1 MVFSPLSFSLFCWW
15 WHLLCFRKQVS
26 KEMHCCITV
35 PDHWNNVSECLAF
48 WTKRHHMMWW
58 VEKKSQCPS
67 VVFFLYFL
75 ASLLAFRWCR
85 RQSRH
90 SKHHRQSTMTR
101 PWNMFRAMTIIKC
114 YVFHLFPFRHWA
126 AGLQLCGGCHQ
137 TVHVLP
143 CVYVCASERSLGALS
158 LSPGSLIRC
167 VKAPLNDGLLCQCG
181 LRRIN
186 LFHWFLFRQNAS
198 VCCFPPPSRR
208 LPAIIDGNGLRQI
221 NPFLVKIAANNPW
234 LCLTSVNQREARF
247 WQPHSQRALTPG
259 ETSRSTWT
267 KP

>member
-1 MVFSPLSFSLFCWW
+1 M
-15 WHLLCFRKQVS
+15 
-26 KEMHCCITV
+26 
-35 PDHWNNVSECLAF
+35 
-48 WTKRHHMMWW
+48 
-58 VEKKSQCPS
+58 
-67 VVFFLYFL
+67 
-75 ASLLAFRWCR
+75 WCR

-158 LSPGSLIRC
+158 LSPGSLIR
-167 VKAPLNDGLLCQCG
+167 
-181 LRRIN
+181 
-186 LFHWFLFRQNAS
+186 QNAS

>member
-1 MVFSPLSFSLFCWW
+1 MMTLALLQEAGLQGNALLHHSAWSLEQCEWMFSFLNKATPHDVVGGKEISMPLCRILSLLFGSSSC
-15 WHLLCFRKQVS
+15 
-26 KEMHCCITV
+26 TV
-35 PDHWNNVSECLAF
+35 PCL
-48 WTKRHHMMWW
+48 
-58 VEKKSQCPS
+58 S
-67 VVFFLYFL
+67 VP
-75 ASLLAFRWCR
+75 SLLAFRWCR
-85 RQSRH
+85 RQSTH

-101 PWNMFRAMTIIKC
+101 PCNMFRAMTIIKC

-259 ETSRSTWT
+259 ESSRSTWT